1 MRGIH
6 DLGGLP
12 SGAID
17 LEEHEPGY
25 WEKRIDGIRLLLAD
39 RKRRLITV
47 DEMRR
52 GIESLGKDAY
62 DRLGY
67 YERWT
72 ASVTG
77 VMLEKGVITTDELG
91 RRMAEIEKR
100 DKARLEGAR
109 PEAARPDG
117 AGAGDG

>member
-12 SGAID
+12 AGPVDQA
-17 LEEHEPGY
+17 EHEHGY

-39 RKRRLITV
+39 KKRRLITV

-52 GIESLGKDAY
+52 GIESLGKDVY
-62 DRLGY
+62 DKLSY
-67 YERWT
+67 YECWT

-91 RRMAEIEKR
+91 RKMAEVEER
-100 DKARLEGAR
+100 DKARFEG
-109 PEAARPDG
+109 G
-117 AGAGDG
+117 

>member
-1 MRGIH
+1 MRGTH

-12 SGAID
+12 AGSVD
-17 LEEHEPGY
+17 REEHDHAY
-25 WEKRIDGIRLLLAD
+25 WEKRIDAIRLLLAD
-39 RKRRLITV
+39 GKRRLLTV

-52 GIESLGKDAY
+52 GIESLGKDVY

-77 VMLEKGVITTDELG
+77 IMLEKGVVTTDELG
-91 RRMAEIEKR
+91 RKMADIEER
-100 DKARLEGAR
+100 DKARFE
-109 PEAARPDG
+109 DG
-117 AGAGDG
+117 

>member
-1 MRGIH
+1 MRGAH

-12 SGAID
+12 AGTVDMA
-17 LEEHEPGY
+17 EHEHGF

-39 RKRRLITV
+39 KERELITV

-52 GIESLGKDAY
+52 GIEALGKEAY
-62 DRLGY
+62 DKLNY

-77 VMLEKGVITTDELG
+77 VMLEKGVITADELG
-91 RRMAEIEKR
+91 RKMAEIEER
-100 DKARLEGAR
+100 EKARFE
-109 PEAARPDG
+109 DG
-117 AGAGDG
+117 

>member
-6 DLGGLP
+6 DIGGLP
-12 SGAID
+12 AGPVD
-17 LEEHEPGY
+17 LEEREPGY
-25 WEKRIDGIRLLLAD
+25 WEKRIDAIRLLLAD

-77 VMLEKGVITTDELG
+77 VMLEKGVVTTDELG
-91 RRMAEIEKR
+91 RKMAEIEEC
-100 DKARLEGAR
+100 DKARF
-109 PEAARPDG
+109 D
-117 AGAGDG
+117 GAGDGE

>member
-1 MRGIH
+1 MRGPH

-12 SGAID
+12 AGPVDMS
-17 LEEHEPGY
+17 EHEHGF

-39 RKRRLITV
+39 KKRGLITV

-52 GIESLGKDAY
+52 GIESLGQEAY
-62 DRLGY
+62 DKLNY

-77 VMLEKGVITTDELG
+77 VMLEKGVITANELG
-91 RRMAEIEKR
+91 RK
-100 DKARLEGAR
+100 
-109 PEAARPDG
+109 G
-117 AGAGDG
+117 AG

>member
-12 SGAID
+12 AGLVDQA
-17 LEEHEPGY
+17 EHEHGY
-25 WEKRIDGIRLLLAD
+25 WEKRIGGIRLLLAD
-39 RKRRLITV
+39 KRRRLITV

-52 GIESLGKDAY
+52 GIESLGKDVY
-62 DRLGY
+62 DKLSY

-91 RRMAEIEKR
+91 RKMAEVEER
-100 DKARLEGAR
+100 DKARFEG
-109 PEAARPDG
+109 G
-117 AGAGDG
+117 

>member
-12 SGAID
+12 AGSVD

-52 GIESLGKDAY
+52 GIESLGKDVY

-91 RRMAEIEKR
+91 RKMAEIEER
-100 DKARLEGAR
+100 DKARLEGA
-109 PEAARPDG
+109 G
-117 AGAGDG
+117 SGDG

>member
-12 SGAID
+12 AGSVD
-17 LEEHEPGY
+17 LAEHEHGF

-39 RKRRLITV
+39 KKRKLLTV

-52 GIESLGKDAY
+52 GIEGLGKEAY
-62 DRLGY
+62 DSMSY

-72 ASVTG
+72 ASVTEI
-77 VMLEKGVITTDELG
+77 MLEKGVITSDELG
-91 RRMAEIEKR
+91 RKMAEIEER
-100 DKARLEGAR
+100 DKARFE
-109 PEAARPDG
+109 DG
-117 AGAGDG
+117 

>member
-12 SGAID
+12 AGPVD
-17 LEEHEPGY
+17 LEERDPGY
-25 WEKRIDGIRLLLAD
+25 WEKRIDAIRLLLAD

-62 DRLGY
+62 DGLGY

-91 RRMAEIEKR
+91 RKMAEIEER
-100 DKARLEGAR
+100 DRARLE
-109 PEAARPDG
+109 EAG
-117 AGAGDG
+117 